1 MDLHFGDSKPTD
13 EEREAVDALL
23 GPPKSAWEGADDRS
37 DADLRWARGG
47 REARERRDLLL
58 PGLHAL
64 NDRVGWISE
73 GGLDYLC
80 RRLTVPPAEAYG
92 VATFYAMFS
101 LKPRPATVLHVCTD
115 LACAGSGSAA
125 LCDGLERRLGPAG
138 TPAGGAV
145 WQPSPCLG
153 LCERA
158 PAALA
163 VRAGA
168 GSPSAPHT
176 DAAAA
181 AGDTRT
187 RHAAPVGGATSPD
200 TQTPAPARDATSP
213 DTQTPAPARDDTS
226 PGAEAVAP
234 ATSGPVLAG
243 DGAVPVAAGPRYATA
258 VLAPA
263 TAEAVAD
270 AARDPGAAPAEPSPG
285 SAVPQAGGPGLT
297 LLRRIGVADP
307 ASLDDYRA
315 HGGYQALRRAFALG
329 PAGVIREVTDS
340 GLLGRGGA
348 AFPTGRKWQAT
359 ASQPDRPH
367 YVVCNAD
374 ESEPGT
380 FKDRVL
386 MEGDP
391 YALIEAMTVAGYAT
405 GAHLGYIYLRGEY
418 PRALRR
424 LAHALA
430 QARARGLLGP
440 DVLGQGYAFDIE
452 IRRGAGAY
460 ICGEETALFNSIE
473 GQRGEPRSKPPFP
486 VEKGL
491 FGKPTTANNVETLV
505 NVLTV
510 LELGAE
516 AYAAIGTGTST
527 GPKLFCVSGSVARP
541 GVYELPFGATLRELL
556 ELAGAAE
563 GLRAVLLG
571 GAAGG
576 FVGPDEL
583 DVPLTFEGTREAG
596 TTLGSGVVLAMD
608 DTVPLPRILLRIAEF
623 FRDESCGQCVPC
635 RVGTVR
641 QEEALHR
648 LLERRGAEA
657 ADDIAL
663 LREVGTAMRDASIC
677 GLGQTAWNAVES
689 AIDRL
694 GAYA

>member
-1 MDLHFGDSKPTD
+1 VDLHFGDGKPTD
-13 EEREAVDALL
+13 EERAAVDALL
-23 GPPKSAWEGADDRS
+23 GPPESSWEGADRS
-37 DADLRWARGG
+37 DGDLRWSRGG
-47 REARERRDLLL
+47 RAARDRRDLLL

-73 GGLDYLC
+73 GGLGYLC

-101 LKPRPATVLHVCTD
+101 VRPRPATVLHVCTD
-115 LACAGSGSAA
+115 LACAAAGAAELCAGLEGRAGSGVRV
-125 LCDGLERRLGPAG
+125 ER
-138 TPAGGAV
+138 
-145 WQPSPCLG
+145 SPCLG

-163 VRAGA
+163 VRAGD
-168 GSPSAPHT
+168 PV
-176 DAAAA
+176 
-181 AGDTRT
+181 RT
-187 RHAAPVGGATSPD
+187 
-200 TQTPAPARDATSP
+200 
-213 DTQTPAPARDDTS
+213 
-226 PGAEAVAP
+226 AVAAP
-234 ATSGPVLAG
+234 ATVE
-243 DGAVPVAAGPRYATA
+243 
-258 VLAPA
+258 
-263 TAEAVAD
+263 EAVCAAD
-270 AARDPGAAPAEPSPG
+270 APDAAPEEPPAVR
-285 SAVPQAGGPGLT
+285 AVPQAGREH
-297 LLRRIGVADP
+297 LLLLGRVGVVDP

-315 HGGYQALRRAFALG
+315 HGGYAALRRAFELG

-340 GLLGRGGA
+340 GLVGRGGA

-359 ASQPDRPH
+359 ASQPEHPH
-367 YVVCNAD
+367 YLVCNAD

-391 YALIEAMTVAGYAT
+391 YALVEAMTIAGYAT
-405 GAHLGYIYLRGEY
+405 GAHKGYLYLRGEY

-424 LAHALA
+424 MEHAIT
-430 QARARGLLGP
+430 QARARGLLGD

-473 GQRGEPRSKPPFP
+473 GYRGEPRSKPPFP

-491 FGKPTTANNVETLV
+491 FGRPTAENNVETLV
-505 NVLTV
+505 NVLPILTM
-510 LELGAE
+510 GAP
-516 AYAAIGTGTST
+516 AYAAVGTERST
-527 GPKLFCVSGSVARP
+527 GPKLFCVSGSVERP
-541 GVYELPFGATLRELL
+541 GVYELPFGATLGELL
-556 ELAGAAE
+556 RLAGVRQ

-571 GAAGG
+571 GAAGS
-576 FVGPDEL
+576 FVRPDEL

-596 TTLGSGVVLAMD
+596 ATLGSGVVMAFD
-608 DTVPLPRILLRIAEF
+608 ASVPLPRLLLRIAEF
-623 FRDESCGQCVPC
+623 FREESCGQCVPC

-641 QEEALHR
+641 QEEALR
-648 LLERRGAEA
+648 RIAERTGAAA

-663 LREVGTAMRDASIC
+663 LREVGRAMRDASIC

>member
-13 EEREAVDALL
+13 EERAAIDTLL
-23 GPPKSAWEGADDRS
+23 GPPESSWEGADRS

-58 PGLHAL
+58 PGLHAVH
-64 NDRVGWISE
+64 DRIGWISE
-73 GGLDYLC
+73 GALDYLC

-101 LKPRPATVLHVCTD
+101 VKPRPATVLHVCTD
-115 LACAGSGSAA
+115 LACAAAGASELCAGVEARLGLGSGVSV
-125 LCDGLERRLGPAG
+125 ER
-138 TPAGGAV
+138 
-145 WQPSPCLG
+145 SPCLG

-163 VRAGA
+163 VKAGDPVRTA
-168 GSPSAPHT
+168 VSAPT
-176 DAAAA
+176 
-181 AGDTRT
+181 TVER
-187 RHAAPVGGATSPD
+187 
-200 TQTPAPARDATSP
+200 
-213 DTQTPAPARDDTS
+213 
-226 PGAEAVAP
+226 
-234 ATSGPVLAG
+234 
-243 DGAVPVAAGPRYATA
+243 A
-258 VLAPA
+258 VLAASSP
-263 TAEAVAD
+263 D
-270 AARDPGAAPAEPSPG
+270 AAPEEPPAAL
-285 SAVPQAGGPGLT
+285 AVPQAGDPSLM
-297 LLRRIGVADP
+297 LLGRVGVVDP

-315 HGGYQALRRAFALG
+315 HGGYTALRQAFAIG
-329 PAGVIREVTDS
+329 PAGVIREVTDA
-340 GLLGRGGA
+340 GLVGRGGA

-359 ASQPDRPH
+359 ASQPDHPH
-367 YVVCNAD
+367 YLVCNAD

-380 FKDRVL
+380 FKDRVV

-391 YALIEAMTVAGYAT
+391 YSLVEAMTIAAYAV
-405 GAHLGYIYLRGEY
+405 GAHKGYLYLRGEY

-424 LAHALA
+424 MEHAIG
-430 QARARGLLGP
+430 QARARGLLGD

-473 GQRGEPRSKPPFP
+473 GYRGEPRSKPPFP

-491 FGKPTTANNVETLV
+491 FGKPTAENNVETLV
-505 NVLTV
+505 NVLPILT
-510 LELGAE
+510 LGAP

-541 GVYELPFGATLRELL
+541 GIYELPFGATLGELL
-556 ELAGAAE
+556 ELAGVRE
-563 GLRAVLLG
+563 RLRAVLLG

-576 FVGPDEL
+576 FVRPDEQ
-583 DVPLTFEGTREAG
+583 DIPLTFEGTRAAG
-596 TTLGSGVVLAMD
+596 TTLGSGVVLAFD
-608 DTVPLPRILLRIAEF
+608 DTVPLPRLLLRIAEF

-648 LLERRGAEA
+648 IVERTGADAA
-657 ADDIAL
+657 ADITL
-663 LREVGTAMRDASIC
+663 LREVGRAMKDASIC

-694 GAYA
+694 GAYE

>member
-13 EEREAVDALL
+13 DERAAVDALL
-23 GPPKSAWEGADDRS
+23 GPPESSWEGADRS
-37 DADLRWARGG
+37 DADLRWAKGG
-47 REARERRDLLL
+47 REARDRRDLLL
-58 PGLHAL
+58 PGLHAI
-64 NDRVGWISE
+64 NDRIGWISD
-73 GGLDYLC
+73 GALDYLC

-101 LKPRPATVLHVCTD
+101 VKPRPATVLHVCTD
-115 LACAGSGSAA
+115 LACAAA
-125 LCDGLERRLGPAG
+125 GASELCAGIEARLGPG
-138 TPAGGAV
+138 SGV
-145 WQPSPCLG
+145 SVERSPCLG

-163 VRAGA
+163 IK
-168 GSPSAPHT
+168 
-176 DAAAA
+176 
-181 AGDTRT
+181 AGDPVRT
-187 RHAAPVGGATSPD
+187 
-200 TQTPAPARDATSP
+200 
-213 DTQTPAPARDDTS
+213 
-226 PGAEAVAP
+226 AVSAP
-234 ATSGPVLAG
+234 ATVH
-243 DGAVPVAAGPRYATA
+243 DA
-258 VLAPA
+258 VLAASAPDSAPEEPPA
-263 TAEAVAD
+263 AL
-270 AARDPGAAPAEPSPG
+270 
-285 SAVPQAGGPGLT
+285 AVPQAGGDELI
-297 LLRRIGVADP
+297 LLRRVGVVDP
-307 ASLDDYRA
+307 SSLDDYRA
-315 HGGYQALRRAFALG
+315 HGGYTALRRAFELG

-340 GLLGRGGA
+340 GLVGRGGA

-359 ASQPDRPH
+359 ASQPDHPH

-391 YALIEAMTVAGYAT
+391 FALVEAMTIAAYAT
-405 GAHLGYIYLRGEY
+405 GAHQGYLYLRGEY
-418 PRALRR
+418 PRALHR
-424 LAHALA
+424 LEHALA
-430 QARARGLLGP
+430 QARARGLLG
-440 DVLGQGYAFDIE
+440 DDILGQGYAFDIE

-473 GQRGEPRSKPPFP
+473 GYRGEPRSKPPFP

-491 FGKPTTANNVETLV
+491 FGKPTVENNVETLV
-505 NVLTV
+505 NVLPILTM
-510 LELGAE
+510 GAP
-516 AYAAIGTGTST
+516 AYAAIGTGKST

-541 GVYELPFGATLRELL
+541 GIYELPFGATLGDLL
-556 ELAGAAE
+556 ELAGARD

-576 FVGPDEL
+576 FVRADEL
-583 DVPLTFEGTREAG
+583 DIPLTFEGTREAG
-596 TTLGSGVVLAMD
+596 TTLGSGVVMAFD
-608 DTVPLPRILLRIAEF
+608 DTVPLPRLLLRIAEF

-648 LLERRGAEA
+648 IVERTGAAA

-663 LREVGTAMRDASIC
+663 VREVGRAMRDASIC

-694 GAYA
+694 GAYE

>member
-13 EEREAVDALL
+13 EERAAVDALL
-23 GPPKSAWEGADDRS
+23 GPPESSWEGADRS

-47 REARERRDLLL
+47 RAARDRRDLLL
-58 PGLHAL
+58 PGLHAI
-64 NDRVGWISE
+64 NDRVGWISD
-73 GGLDYLC
+73 GALDYLC

-101 LKPRPATVLHVCTD
+101 VKPRPATVLHVCTD
-115 LACAGSGSAA
+115 LACAAA
-125 LCDGLERRLGPAG
+125 GAPELCAGIEERLGPG
-138 TPAGGAV
+138 SGV
-145 WQPSPCLG
+145 SVERSPCLG

-163 VRAGA
+163 IK
-168 GSPSAPHT
+168 
-176 DAAAA
+176 
-181 AGDTRT
+181 AGDPVRT
-187 RHAAPVGGATSPD
+187 
-200 TQTPAPARDATSP
+200 
-213 DTQTPAPARDDTS
+213 
-226 PGAEAVAP
+226 AVAAP
-234 ATSGPVLAG
+234 ATVH
-243 DGAVPVAAGPRYATA
+243 DA
-258 VLAPA
+258 VLAASAPDSA
-263 TAEAVAD
+263 PEE
-270 AARDPGAAPAEPSPG
+270 PPAEL
-285 SAVPQAGGPGLT
+285 AVPQAGRDGLM
-297 LLRRIGVADP
+297 LLHRVGVADP

-315 HGGYQALRRAFALG
+315 HGGYTALRRAFELG

-340 GLLGRGGA
+340 GLVGRGGA

-367 YVVCNAD
+367 YLVCNAD

-380 FKDRVL
+380 FKDRLL

-391 YALIEAMTVAGYAT
+391 YALVEAMTVAAYAT
-405 GAHLGYIYLRGEY
+405 GAHKGYLYLRGEY
-418 PRALRR
+418 PRALHRME
-424 LAHALA
+424 HAIT
-430 QARARGLLGP
+430 QARARGLLGD

-473 GQRGEPRSKPPFP
+473 GYRGEPRSKPPFP

-491 FGKPTTANNVETLV
+491 FGKPTVENNVETLV
-505 NVLTV
+505 NVLPILTM
-510 LELGAE
+510 GAP
-516 AYAAIGTGTST
+516 AYAAIGTQRST
-527 GPKLFCVSGSVARP
+527 GPKLFCVSGSVERP
-541 GVYELPFGATLRELL
+541 GVYEVPFGATLGDLL
-556 ELAGAAE
+556 TLAGVRE

-576 FVGPDEL
+576 FVRADEL
-583 DVPLTFEGTREAG
+583 DVPLTFEGTREVGA
-596 TTLGSGVVLAMD
+596 TLGSGVVMAFD
-608 DTVPLPRILLRIAEF
+608 DSVPLPRLLLRIAEF

-648 LLERRGAEA
+648 IVERTGAAA

-663 LREVGTAMRDASIC
+663 LREVGRAMRDASIC

-694 GAYA
+694 GAYE